1 MQADRGK
8 DAKTA
13 PPTEVSGAVVGSQL
27 LPPLGRQQDDIAGRG
42 GRRPV
47 LLWTSIGEGASG
59 QCLRLKTGTRWRLSR
74 RLGKGPGRATRT
86 LPPRLMQGQCPDAP
100 PMLVPDFPSSGLA
113 VQLCACSLQIQL
125 ICLRLTVTSTSLARG
140 RVGPVAGSTCRVG
153 SDAFRP
159 GCCFVRSGWSPPP

>member
-47 LLWTSIGEGASG
+47 LLWTSIGEG
-59 QCLRLKTGTRWRLSR
+59 RIWTVPPFENRNEV
-74 RLGKGPGRATRT
+74 ATFSSPRERT
-86 LPPRLMQGQCPDAP
+86 WEGNEDVAAPPMQGQCPDAP